1 MYHSMRIFVPQH
13 ENLCVKLLSSAMQCI
28 TLVLVGT
35 IQFLKGNRKSE
46 NIHFLPSFKI
56 AL

>member
-1 MYHSMRIFVPQH
+1 MRIFVPQH
-13 ENLCVKLLSSAMQCI
+13 ENLCVKLLSSPVQCL

-46 NIHFLPSFKI
+46 TIHFLPSFKI